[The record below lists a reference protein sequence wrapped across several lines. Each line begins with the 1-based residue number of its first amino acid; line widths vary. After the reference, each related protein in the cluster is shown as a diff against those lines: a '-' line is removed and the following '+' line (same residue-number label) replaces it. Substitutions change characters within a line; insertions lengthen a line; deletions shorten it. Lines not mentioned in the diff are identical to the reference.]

1 MKVTLQAFDKANQVY
16 VQQVEARLKL
26 TYSQITS
33 LQNQLQSSYITHTT
47 GGLQILWTESSS
59 AKHTAIRS
67 QVAISDWFADKHR
80 RISSLTILAKRLESW
95 LQAYNTLHSAFDIS
109 MTANNN
115 LVETNNN
122 LVETNNELKELSQ
135 KELALQKEESQ
146 LRETLYRELLQ
157 ITKEQNS
164 LSFKLYDSGE
174 LTDEEMS
181 TLVALRKRIREV
193 KEFLNFSYKQ
203 S

>member
-1 MKVTLQAFDKANQVY
+1 MNANNNL
-16 VQQVEARLKL
+16 VETNNNLVETNNNL
-26 TYSQITS
+26 VET
-33 LQNQLQSSYITHTT
+33 
-47 GGLQILWTESSS
+47 
-59 AKHTAIRS
+59 
-67 QVAISDWFADKHR
+67 
-80 RISSLTILAKRLESW
+80 
-95 LQAYNTLHSAFDIS
+95 
-109 MTANNN
+109 NNN